1 MPIAGVQGTRD
12 VEQALNS
19 ILHEAD
25 NQARIRHIRYL
36 FAEKL
41 NFDPADQL
49 VSLAPANNDQLSAD
63 AHLLARTRGDIPAG
77 GVHRGRD

>member
-36 FAEKL
+36 FSEKL
-41 NFDPADQL
+41 NFDP
-49 VSLAPANNDQLSAD
+49 
-63 AHLLARTRGDIPAG
+63 
-77 GVHRGRD
+77 GRPVGLPGSGE